1 MDGILNV
8 LKPAGMTSFDVIS
21 FLRRTYKQKK
31 IGHGGTLD
39 PMAAGVL
46 PVFMGK
52 ATRLIEYAPI
62 HTKTDI
68 AEFMMGFSTDTEDVM
83 GNIISSGKPI
93 ENIKVWE
100 NACESFKGDILQVPS
115 LYSAIKVRGQRAYD
129 LARSGEFIEL
139 KPRPIHIYDIS
150 LLEVKVPFIRLQV
163 TCSSGTYIRALGRDI
178 GRYTGCPLSMSFLLR
193 TNMGTFSINEAKT
206 LEEIEQSPEKS
217 LNKNLKE
224 IFSDMKTLSLS
235 ATMGKGFLTGK
246 RLVIRKPDESVI
258 AVYNNST
265 FLGIG
270 EIKKGILHPRKVFGE
285 L

>member
-1 MDGILNV
+1 
-8 LKPAGMTSFDVIS
+8 MTSFDVIS

-62 HTKTDI
+62 HTKTYI
-68 AEFMMGFSTDTEDVM
+68 AEFIMGFSTDTEDVM

-193 TNMGTFSINEAKT
+193 TNMGTFSINAAKT

-246 RLVIRKPDESVI
+246 RLVIRKPDEPVI

>member
-21 FLRRTYKQKK
+21 FLIRTYKQKK

-62 HTKTDI
+62 HTKTYI
-68 AEFMMGFSTDTEDVM
+68 AEFIMGFSTDTEDVM

-193 TNMGTFSINEAKT
+193 TNMGTFSINAAKT

-246 RLVIRKPDESVI
+246 RLVIRKPDEPVI

>member
-1 MDGILNV
+1 
-8 LKPAGMTSFDVIS
+8 MTSFDVIS

-62 HTKTDI
+62 HTKTYI
-68 AEFMMGFSTDTEDVM
+68 AEFIMGFSTDTEDVM

-224 IFSDMKTLSLS
+224 IFSDMKTISLP